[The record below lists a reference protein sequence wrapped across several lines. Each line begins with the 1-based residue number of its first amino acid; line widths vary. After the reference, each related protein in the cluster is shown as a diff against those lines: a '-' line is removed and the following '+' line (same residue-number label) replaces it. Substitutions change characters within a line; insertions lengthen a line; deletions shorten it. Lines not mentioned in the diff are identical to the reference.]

1 MSAPVTC
8 LDVRRII
15 GAEPQRRDEAIAAH
29 LKDCPGCA
37 AFVREMQ
44 ALDARLEAAFKVP
57 VPEGLEA
64 RIALDGSLKNH
75 NRAWR
80 PWLATAASV
89 VMATALATFAWH
101 HDHPVD
107 GALADAVVRHI
118 RNPEEIVAIGPD
130 RALLHDASYIE
141 GVMHDAGA
149 GMQGGAAGLGRVTYA
164 QTCLFKGERVAHLVV
179 QGDNGPVTV
188 MLLRHI
194 HVDRA
199 VPVDED
205 GFHGIIVPAGEGSIA
220 IVTNNNTPVQPMEQE
235 LTSKVEWTL

>member
-1 MSAPVTC
+1 MSATVTC

-15 GAEPQRRDEAIAAH
+15 GAEPQRRDEAILAH
-29 LKDCPGCA
+29 LPDCAGCA
-37 AFVREMQ
+37 AFVRDMQ
-44 ALDARLEAAFKVP
+44 ALDARLEAAFRVP

-64 RIALDGSLKNH
+64 RIALDGTLKNRD
-75 NRAWR
+75 RAWR

-89 VMATALATFAWH
+89 AMAAALATFAWR

-107 GALADAVVRHI
+107 GALADAVVQHI
-118 RNPEEIVAIGPD
+118 RNPEEMPAIGPD

-141 GVMHDAGA
+141 GVMQKAGA
-149 GMQGGAAGLGRVTYA
+149 GMQGGAADLGRVTYA

-194 HVDRA
+194 HVDHT
-199 VPVDED
+199 VPVDEE
-205 GFHGIIVPAGEGSIA
+205 GFHGVIVPAGEGSIA
-220 IVTNNNTPVQPMEQE
+220 IVTNNATPVQPMEQE
-235 LTSKVEWTL
+235 LTTKVEWTL